1 MACVQDSPCFDA
13 GNDSF
18 DLVADLVDGGVVGL
32 VVRVERQAW
41 WFSFRGDHFQSDV
54 PLVADVPGW

>member
-1 MACVQDSPCFDA
+1 MACVQDSPCFDV
-13 GNDSF
+13 GDDSF

-41 WFSFRGDHFQSDV
+41 WFSFRGDRSQSDV
-54 PLVADVPGW
+54 LLVADVPGW